1 MGTLKIGPAEEK
13 VIEEIERFKATY
25 EPQLKKI
32 HLGIELIAQQLPN
45 NEVKE
50 IQDFKCQIKSV
61 MEIVSRVTSTVTGIH
76 FSEKCDEEKFSV
88 EWTVYKQKNN
98 YYQWGYYGKT
108 KSPIT
113 EKQFLHAICSWEKE
127 VCNSI
132 TLFRKIGGYSCDSIC
147 SDMEQ
152 QIHQIIYEYV
162 NPKET

>member
-61 MEIVSRVTSTVTGIH
+61 MEIVSRVASTVSGIH
-76 FSEKCDEEKFSV
+76 FSEERDGEKFSV
-88 EWTVYKQKNN
+88 VWFVYKQKNN
-98 YYQWGYYGKT
+98 YYQQGYYGST
-108 KSPIT
+108 KNPIT
-113 EKQFLHAICSWEKE
+113 EKQFLHAICCWEKE
-127 VCNSI
+127 ACNSI
-132 TLFRKIGGYSCDSIC
+132 VLFRQIGGYVCDSIC

-152 QIHQIIYEYV
+152 QIHKIINEYV
-162 NPKET
+162 NPKKT